1 MMRPGDGMRFAAFVL
16 ALVLVA
22 FAPPA
27 CAAGFSDWGA
37 IVVAGD
43 HHAHDGSD
51 SEVFD
56 NGRRDIGEAL
66 QRIGF
71 SRNNIV
77 EFSAQPEK
85 YSAPAPL
92 KSDPE
97 SIADGLWDLSNR
109 TTGGCLLYFTSHG
122 SQDGVVIGDDML
134 SPKDVSRMVQNSCGA
149 RPTVIVVSACFSGV
163 FIPALANANRFV
175 LTAARADRTS
185 FGCGQADRYTFFD
198 ECFLSSIAV
207 THDFRD
213 LAIEARRCVAL
224 RERKEKMSP
233 PSDPQAAIG
242 DNAASFPTW

>member
-1 MMRPGDGMRFAAFVL
+1 MRFAILLL
-16 ALVLVA
+16 ALALA
-22 FAPPA
+22 ALAQPA
-27 CAAGFSDWGA
+27 GASGFSDWGA

-43 HHAHDGSD
+43 HRAHDGSD

-71 SRNNIV
+71 APKNIV
-77 EFSAQPEK
+77 EFSTEPEK
-85 YSAPAPL
+85 YSRPL
-92 KSDPE
+92 KSDPV

-122 SQDGVVIGDDML
+122 SPDGVVIGDDML

-163 FIPALANANRFV
+163 FIPPLAGANRFV
-175 LTAARADRTS
+175 LTAARSDRTS

-198 ECFLSSIAV
+198 ECFLSSVAV
-207 THDFRD
+207 THDLRD
-213 LAIEARRCVAL
+213 LAIEARRCVAV

-242 DNAASFPTW
+242 DNSGSFPTW